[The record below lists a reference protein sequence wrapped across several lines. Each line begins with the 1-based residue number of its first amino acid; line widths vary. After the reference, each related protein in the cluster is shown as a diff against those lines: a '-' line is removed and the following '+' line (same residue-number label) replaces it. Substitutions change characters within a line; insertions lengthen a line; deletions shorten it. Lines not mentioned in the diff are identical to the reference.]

1 MADDFKCTAIREIG
15 IADRELFQRFDRQFR
30 KIDLSVSFPCQRVL
44 IVPRF
49 IPQYLFAEAIKGTG
63 NSYIV
68 RMRFHVFTSLRV
80 RKGG

>member
-1 MADDFKCTAIREIG
+1 MTDNFKCTAIREIG

-49 IPQYLFAEAIKGTG
+49 IPQYLFAERIKGMLDMLF
-63 NSYIV
+63 V
-68 RMRFHVFTSLRV
+68 RMRWSSTL
-80 RKGG
+80 